1 MNEIAQVSVVLGMIS
16 AAMVAI
22 AGGSLWLIIPVAG
35 LWLSGYFCA
44 EQKT

>member
-1 MNEIAQVSVVLGMIS
+1 MNKIRQVSVVLGMIS

-22 AGGSLWLIIPVAG
+22 SGGSLWLIIPVA
-35 LWLSGYFCA
+35 